1 MLLLRKYLILL
12 PKRISIKN
20 QIKLIL
26 MSLLLVK
33 LNIFLPLLNPNG
45 GTCKVPILI
54 SLDFTKKIMI
64 LSFASDHTI

>member
-33 LNIFLPLLNPNG
+33 LNIFLPLLNPN
-45 GTCKVPILI
+45 KILKEK
-54 SLDFTKKIMI
+54 T
-64 LSFASDHTI
+64 

>member
-33 LNIFLPLLNPNG
+33 LNIFLPPLNPN
-45 GTCKVPILI
+45 KILKEKTLKNRI
-54 SLDFTKKIMI
+54 RTSGK
-64 LSFASDHTI
+64 